1 MDNKEI
7 LTNKDEQRIEILK
20 SMPIKKAICKLALPM
35 VLSMLIQSVYSMTDM
50 FFIGK
55 LENPHMVAAI
65 ALCIPVIFLIQA
77 ISSIFSTGGASL
89 ISRLL
94 GEDNLKEASRAGA
107 ISFWTAFIVV
117 VIAAIAGYIY
127 MEPLIRLAGASDD
140 TLAYCLRYLKIMF
153 LAAPFIG
160 MQFTMSGLLR
170 AEGATKQAMIGTVL
184 GSVINIVL
192 DPIFIFV
199 FKMDIQGAAI
209 ASLIGNIIAFAYFIH
224 FYIGKTKMISI
235 SPRNIVFEGK
245 YYLEVLK
252 IGVPASLGMILMSF
266 ASALANVYAAGFSDL
281 VVAANGIAFRAIEFP
296 FMFILAVSQGCQ
308 PLIGF
313 NYGANNFKRMVCVI
327 STALKTNLAVSI
339 VLSGV
344 FFAFANYVLML
355 FISDYEVIKIG
366 TTMLRR
372 AVLALP
378 FTALE
383 MVIVVVFQS
392 LGKGIQSLVL
402 SIGRQ
407 GMFYLPA
414 LIVLSNLWGV
424 NGFMWAMPIT
434 DAFTGLLAVV
444 LYSFFYRQF
453 VKRINTEQQEL
464 I

>member
-1 MDNKEI
+1 MDDKDL
-7 LTNKDEQRIEILK
+7 LTDEDEQRIQILK
-20 SMPIKKAICKLALPM
+20 SMPIKKAIWKLSLPM

-55 LENPHMVAAI
+55 LDNPHKVAAI

-94 GEDNLKEASRAGA
+94 GEDDLGGASRAGA
-107 ISFWTAFIVV
+107 ISFWTAFVV
-117 VIAAIAGYIY
+117 VVVAAIAGYIY
-127 MEPLIRLAGASDD
+127 MEPLIRLAGASED
-140 TLAYCLRYLKIMF
+140 TLVYCLRYLKIMF
-153 LAAPFIG
+153 IAAPFMG
-160 MQFTMSGLLR
+160 MQFTMNGLLR

-184 GSVINIVL
+184 GSVINIIL

-199 FKMDIQGAAI
+199 FKMDVQGAAV
-209 ASLIGNIIAFAYFIH
+209 SSLVGNLIGFSYLIH
-224 FYIGKTKMISI
+224 FYTGKTKIISI
-235 SPRNIVFEGK
+235 SPKNVVFEGK

-266 ASALANVYAAGFSDL
+266 AAALANVYAAGFSDL

-308 PLIGF
+308 PIIGF
-313 NYGANNFKRMVCVI
+313 NYGANNFKRMMDVI
-327 STALKTNLAVSI
+327 SIAIKTNLAVSI
-339 VLSGV
+339 GLCGV
-344 FFAFANYVLML
+344 FFAFANHVLML
-355 FISDYEVIKIG
+355 FITDSEVIKIG
-366 TTMLRR
+366 TAMLRR

-392 LGKGIQSLVL
+392 LGKGIQSLIL

-407 GMFYLPA
+407 GLFYLPA
-414 LIVLSNLWGV
+414 LIVFSNLWGV
-424 NGFMWAMPIT
+424 NGFMWAMPIS
-434 DAFTGLLAVV
+434 DVSTGLLAVV
-444 LYSFFYRQF
+444 LYIFFIREF
-453 VKRINTEQQEL
+453 KKRIITADQV